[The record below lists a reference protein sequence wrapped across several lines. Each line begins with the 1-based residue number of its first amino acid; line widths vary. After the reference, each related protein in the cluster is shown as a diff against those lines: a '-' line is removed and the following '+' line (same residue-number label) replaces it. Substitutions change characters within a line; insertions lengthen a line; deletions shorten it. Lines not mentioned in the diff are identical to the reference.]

1 MLNLL
6 LFLDPADA
14 IQSAGDAAETAQNAS
29 SNGAGFDFPGIIMI
43 VALIAIFYFLMIRPQ
58 QKRQKEIQKF
68 RESIKVGDK
77 VITAGGIYGTIDA
90 VKETYFI
97 INIGDNVKI
106 RIDKG
111 SVYQSPEDVQQ
122 ESK

>member
-6 LFLDPADA
+6 LFLDPAAA
-14 IQSAGDAAETAQNAS
+14 IQSAGDGAETAQNVTN
-29 SNGAGFDFPGIIMI
+29 NGTGFDFLNIIMI

-90 VKETYFI
+90 VKEAYFI

-111 SVYQSPEDVQQ
+111 SVYQSPEDVLQ